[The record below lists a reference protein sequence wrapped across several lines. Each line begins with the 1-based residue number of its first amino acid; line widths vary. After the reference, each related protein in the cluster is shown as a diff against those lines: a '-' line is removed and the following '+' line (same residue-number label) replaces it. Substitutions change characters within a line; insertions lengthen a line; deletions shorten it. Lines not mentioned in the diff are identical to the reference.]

1 MSVICKMQ
9 CHDNSGVADP
19 DKTTTARIRMGA
31 VWEGT
36 TEAQQQSE
44 NAIFGKWSPSGAIDL
59 SIMNPPAAAF
69 FKPGKKYYCT
79 FTEAPD

>member
-1 MSVICKMQ
+1 MSVIAKFQ

-19 DKTTTARIRMGA
+19 EKQSTARIKLGA

-44 NAIFGKWSPSGAIDL
+44 NAIFGKWSPSGAIEI
-59 SIMNPPAAAF
+59 SIMNPPAAEF
-69 FKPGKKYYCT
+69 FKAGKKYYVT